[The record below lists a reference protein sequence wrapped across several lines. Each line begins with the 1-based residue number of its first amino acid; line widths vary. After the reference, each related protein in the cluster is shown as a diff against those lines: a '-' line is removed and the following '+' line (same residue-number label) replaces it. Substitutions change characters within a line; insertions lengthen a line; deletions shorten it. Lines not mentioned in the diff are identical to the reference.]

1 MSQGGLPD
9 WGQFGQQPPPSDPY
23 GRKVPDPNGF
33 GAGGGFDP
41 VTGQALPPGP
51 ATYSA
56 VDPYAA
62 PVQPLPGFP
71 PPAYQQPGY
80 QQPGYPHPGYPQPGY
95 QQPGYPLG
103 YGAQGPP
110 PYGVPFGYQMVPMV
124 APRPPKPGGAVAA
137 AVLGY
142 IQSGFVLI
150 GGLALFSGAAGFEI
164 LDGRIGG
171 ELTVIAILA
180 VIAGGLLVAGAT
192 TLLNRKPALL
202 NVGAALSLVI
212 SLYFIIRL
220 SDFEFGV
227 VWVPI
232 IYAVL
237 PILII
242 ALAAGREVR
251 SWVRAGTFDAG

>member
-1 MSQGGLPD
+1 VSQGGPPD
-9 WGQFGQQPPPSDPY
+9 WGQFGQQVPPDPY
-23 GRKVPDPNGF
+23 GRKLPDTGGF
-33 GAGGGFDP
+33 AGAGGFDP

-51 ATYSA
+51 AAYSA

-62 PVQPLPGFP
+62 PAYP
-71 PPAYQQPGY
+71 PPNYPP
-80 QQPGYPHPGYPQPGY
+80 PGYPPPGYPGPGYPQSA
-95 QQPGYPLG
+95 YPAG

-110 PYGVPFGYQMVPMV
+110 AYGVPPGYQMVPMYPL
-124 APRPPKPGGAVAA
+124 APARPPKPGGAVAA

-150 GGLALFSGAAGFEI
+150 GGVFLFSGAAGFEI
-164 LDGRIGG
+164 LDTRVGG
-171 ELTVIAILA
+171 ELTVVAILA

-192 TLLNRKPALL
+192 TLLNRKPVLL
-202 NVGAALSLVI
+202 NIGAVLSLII

-220 SDFEFGV
+220 SNFEFGV

-237 PILII
+237 PILSM
-242 ALAAGREVR
+242 AMAAGREVR
-251 SWVRAGTFDAG
+251 AWVRAGTFDAG